1 MLLLSIYFGALS
13 ISYKL
18 MLVSILYSTFETVQ
32 KRDQFYF
39 RIVPSFSSFSFTLL
53 AILRNHACIALIYNA
68 LEIFIQGSES
78 HRFPPLVSASPFFL
92 FHSRAYFPYL
102 PPPSLSLSLS
112 FSLFL
117 CATRDGNAL
126 PMRNLIPAL
135 RFQRSTT
142 PLPTIYNDTE
152 LARRRVFA

>member
-1 MLLLSIYFGALS
+1 
-13 ISYKL
+13 

-102 PPPSLSLSLS
+102 PPPLSLSLFLSLSLS
-112 FSLFL
+112 FSAPL
-117 CATRDGNAL
+117 ATETRC
-126 PMRNLIPAL
+126 PCEI
-135 RFQRSTT
+135 
-142 PLPTIYNDTE
+142 
-152 LARRRVFA
+152 

>member
-1 MLLLSIYFGALS
+1 MLLLSIYFGTLS

-18 MLVSILYSTFETVQ
+18 MLVSILYSTLETVQ

-78 HRFPPLVSASPFFL
+78 HRFPPLVSARRHFSYSIRVL
-92 FHSRAYFPYL
+92 ISL
-102 PPPSLSLSLS
+102 TSPPSLSLSLS
-112 FSLFL
+112 LSFSFSAPL
-117 CATRDGNAL
+117 ATETRC
-126 PMRNLIPAL
+126 PCEI
-135 RFQRSTT
+135 
-142 PLPTIYNDTE
+142 
-152 LARRRVFA
+152 